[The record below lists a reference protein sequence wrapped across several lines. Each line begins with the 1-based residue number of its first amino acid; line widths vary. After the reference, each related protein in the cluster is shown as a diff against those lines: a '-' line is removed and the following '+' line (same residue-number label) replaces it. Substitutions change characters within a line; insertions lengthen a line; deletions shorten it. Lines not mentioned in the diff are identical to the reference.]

1 MTQDPNPYE
10 ALAAIG
16 EARTALGRRLV
27 YPLGSRLAHATLM
40 AGLVGVFAAPGALAF
55 PLAAVVAVGAIL
67 VARRDRARLGWR
79 AGVERSHGA
88 GAVGLGLGLAM
99 MVLIALAM
107 SPRLFDGPAWAGPL
121 AVVLA
126 WGTAYAAGE
135 AWMRAYRRDV
145 AG

>member
-1 MTQDPNPYE
+1 MTQDPSPQD

-27 YPLGSRLAHATLM
+27 YPLGSRLAHATVM
-40 AGLVGVFAAPGALAF
+40 ACLVGVFAAPAALAG
-55 PLAAVVAVGAIL
+55 PLAVGVAVGAVV

-79 AGVERSHGA
+79 AGVERSRGA

-99 MVLIALAM
+99 MGLIALAM

-126 WGTAYAAGE
+126 WGLAFAAGE